1 MKTTIITIL
10 SSLFIVPTPATATEE
25 VLYAANCPATASAPI
40 IDGDLKDDCWK
51 SAGLIDDF
59 GKLFSGS
66 KPLYLPPSYVKLMYD
81 ARHLYIG
88 CYFEEPE
95 MEVMKEKV
103 YNKLIAVHWR
113 DCVEVFI
120 DPEHGRYRFYKLFS
134 NPIDEYAGYK
144 HWEDGWGPYTD
155 RLWAKTAGVVSK
167 ARIHEK
173 SWQVEMA
180 VPWASLKH
188 QSRDGMVIGFNV
200 NRFRFRGQGE
210 RPFYTWSA
218 RGGARNNNAR
228 YFGHVILGS
237 LPGSTNE
244 LVKICVPDYAEKQII
259 VPMSD
264 RLAVFDKGTRR
275 ERTFAELKQ
284 TAVKWLEARNAEVAS
299 LLSAEQKKQKSF
311 APITKVQQQ
320 LVAEITENKKLYAE
334 SEMDAGLGI
343 DFSRLQF
350 ALREKISEF
359 SNKVKVATLIADV
372 RAEHRTD
379 Q

>member
-1 MKTTIITIL
+1 MKTIIITVISCLCIL
-10 SSLFIVPTPATATEE
+10 ATSATAGEE
-25 VLYAANCPATASAPI
+25 VLYAANCPATASAPV
-40 IDGDLKDDCWK
+40 IDGDLKDDCWN

-66 KPLYLPPSYVKLMYD
+66 KPRYLPPSYVKLMYD
-81 ARHLYIG
+81 AKHLYVG
-88 CYFEEPE
+88 CYFEERE
-95 MEVMKEKV
+95 MAAMKEKV

-173 SWQVEMA
+173 SWQVEIA

-188 QSRDGMVIGFNV
+188 QPRDGMVIGFNV

-218 RGGARNNNAR
+218 RGGASNNNAR
-228 YFGHVILGS
+228 FFGHVILGS
-237 LPGSTNE
+237 LPESTSE
-244 LVKICVPDYAEKQII
+244 LVSTCVPDYAEKQII

-264 RLAVFDKGTRR
+264 RLAVFDKGSRK
-275 ERTFAELKQ
+275 ERTFAELKRS
-284 TAVKWLEARNAEVAS
+284 AVKWLEERNAEVAG
-299 LLSAEQKKQKSF
+299 LISAEQKKLKSF
-311 APITKVQQQ
+311 APIARVQQQ
-320 LVAEITENKKLYAE
+320 LVAEITKERELYAE

-350 ALREKISEF
+350 ALRAKISEF

-372 RAEHRTD
+372 RAKQGR
-379 Q
+379 